1 MGNFI
6 LKRIAISVLVVF
18 LISTFTFLLVRMLP
32 GDPAVLA
39 LGAEATEIDLEK
51 LRQEYNLDKPVLVQY
66 TMWIG
71 GILHGELG
79 ESITFRRD
87 IGTLIRE
94 RLPVTVS
101 LGLPALILSSVVGVL
116 LGVIC
121 AVRRGKMSDQVLT
134 VISTVGVGTPV
145 FWIGIIGIYIFAM
158 WLKILPI
165 QGYVSPLDDFG
176 KYVHRAILPV
186 FCLSLGLIASVTRQ
200 TRSNMLEIINQDY
213 IRTARANGLNE
224 GRIIFKHALK
234 NALIPVLTIIA
245 MKIRM
250 VVGGSVLTEQL
261 FNIPGIGT
269 LVITAVNGRD
279 YAVVQACVFLIS
291 LIAVFFNLL
300 VDILYGVVDPRIRK
314 SGR

>member
-1 MGNFI
+1 MRNFI
-6 LKRIAISVLVVF
+6 LKRIAISILVVF
-18 LISTFTFLLVRMLP
+18 LISTFAFALVRMLP

-39 LGAEATEIDLEK
+39 LGAEATEEDLQR
-51 LRQEYNLDKPVLVQY
+51 LREAYNLDKPVLTQY
-66 TMWIG
+66 VLWITG
-71 GILHGELG
+71 LLKGDLG

-87 IGTLIRE
+87 IGTLISE

-101 LGLPALILSSVVGVL
+101 LGLPALVLSSVIGVL

-121 AVRRGKMSDQVLT
+121 AVRRGKPVDQVLT

-145 FWIGIIGIYIFAM
+145 FWIGIIGIYVFSM
-158 WLKILPI
+158 GLKILPI
-165 QGYVSPLDDFG
+165 QGYCSPTENFG
-176 KYVHRAILPV
+176 EYVHKAILPV
-186 FCLSLGLIASVTRQ
+186 FCLSLTLVASVTRQ

-213 IRTARANGLNE
+213 IRTARANGLSE

-234 NALIPVLTIIA
+234 NVLIPVLTIIA

-250 VVGGSVLTEQL
+250 VVGGSVLTERL

-269 LVITAVNGRD
+269 LVITAVDGRD
-279 YAVVQACVFLIS
+279 YSVVQACVFLIS
-291 LIAVFFNLL
+291 LVAVFFNLL

-314 SGR
+314 ARG

>member
-6 LKRIAISVLVVF
+6 LKRIAISILVVF
-18 LISTFTFLLVRMLP
+18 LISTFTFVLVRMLP
-32 GDPAVLA
+32 GDPVALA
-39 LGAEATEIDLEK
+39 LGAEAKEEDLEK
-51 LRQEYNLDKPVLVQY
+51 LRQEYNLDEPVLVQY
-66 TMWIG
+66 TMWIQ
-71 GILHGELG
+71 GILHGKLG
-79 ESITFRRD
+79 QSITFRRD
-87 IGTLIRE
+87 IGTLIGE

-101 LGLPALILSSVVGVL
+101 LGLPALILSSVFGVL

-121 AVRRGKMSDQVLT
+121 AVRRGKVIDQILT

-145 FWIGIIGIYIFAM
+145 FWIGIIGIYVFAM
-158 WLKILPI
+158 GLKILPI
-165 QGYVSPLDDFG
+165 QGYVGPWENFG
-176 KYVHRAILPV
+176 KYLHHAILPV

-213 IRTARANGLNE
+213 IRTARANGLKE

-269 LVITAVNGRD
+269 LIITAVNGRD

-291 LIAVFFNLL
+291 LIAVFFNLV